1 MKLEKEKILSL
12 YMLCL
17 LPAAGFAVFWSMV
30 GFRWQNVDLP
40 FLAYAAVTVV
50 FASSF
55 QIKLPRSNVHL
66 TASDALL
73 VFGLLVYGI
82 EAAILLSVIES
93 AVNSLQLRRSGVWMK
108 PRTMLFNVQLS
119 AIAMLFSG
127 LAFEIVSERLVA
139 FDSLAGFLLTLTA
152 VSISMFAV
160 NCVVIAPILSLK
172 NDRSI
177 FANLR
182 EYASEST
189 LIHVIGVFTGGL
201 IFKTLLHID
210 LTTLIAALGV
220 FSLVYWSYRR
230 NISEVR
236 RASSDQREAARRR
249 AEQAESH
256 VSELEQYIGELEK
269 TGIELRESRE
279 RFKHAAYHDDLTGL
293 PNRSYFIKKITD
305 LLGENSRSEG
315 PRFAV
320 LFLDLNRFKTLNDS
334 LGHSMGDLLIT
345 HVGARLTS
353 SLRRG
358 CTVGRFGGD
367 EFAILFESVDS
378 RESIAGVAAEIARQ
392 LAEPFSL
399 SGRQVF
405 SSVSIGIAF
414 DEARYDRAEEVLRD
428 SDIAMYYAKENQ
440 KPFEIFDQQMHDKAV
455 SLLDLETDL
464 RTAIRRK
471 QFELFYQPI
480 VDLDNAR
487 IVGFEALVRWIH
499 PTRGLIPPNEFIH
512 VAESTGLIIPM
523 TVELLRDA
531 CLQIKKWQDVSNDDL
546 MVSVNLSGKHFGYPT
561 LVDQIADILEET
573 GVQPSCLKLEI
584 TESAVM
590 NDAEGAIAMLKR
602 IKETGVKISIDDFGT
617 GYSSLSY
624 LHRFPIDTL
633 KIDRSF
639 VNTMEE
645 GTENGEIVRTV
656 IALARALKL
665 DVIAEGIESVHQL
678 HQLRVLGCEFG
689 QGYLFSRP
697 LPVAAIDRML
707 AEEVPWKGMVRDDE
721 SGIVV
726 RNGEFTRLKWAQ
738 WT

>member
-1 MKLEKEKILSL
+1 MKLDKEKILSL

-17 LPAAGFAVFWSMV
+17 LPAAGFAGFWSIV
-30 GFRWQNVDLP
+30 GFRWQIVDFP

-55 QIKLPRSNVHL
+55 RIKLPRNNVHL

-73 VFGLLVYGI
+73 VFGMLVYGI
-82 EAAILLSVIES
+82 EAAILLSVLES
-93 AVNSLQLRRSGVWMK
+93 TVNSLQLRRSGVWMK
-108 PRTMLFNVQLS
+108 PRTVLFNIQLS
-119 AIAMLFSG
+119 AIAMLLSG
-127 LAFEIVSERLVA
+127 LVYEIVRTRLVD
-139 FDSLAGFLLTLTA
+139 FDTLPGFLLTLTA
-152 VSISMFAV
+152 VSLAMLAV
-160 NCVVIAPILSLK
+160 NALVISPFLSVK
-172 NDRSI
+172 NNRSVFI
-177 FANLR
+177 NLR

-189 LIHVIGVFTGGL
+189 FVHVIGVFTGGL

-210 LTTLIAALGV
+210 LTMLIAALGL
-220 FSLVYWSYRR
+220 FSVGYWSYRR
-230 NISEVR
+230 NISEVKN
-236 RASSDQREAARRR
+236 ASADLREAERRR

-256 VSELEQYIGELEK
+256 VSELEQYVWELEK
-269 TGIELRESRE
+269 TADELRESRE

-293 PNRSYFIKKITD
+293 PNRSYFIQKITD
-305 LLGENSRSEG
+305 LLGESSNAG
-315 PRFAV
+315 TPRFAV
-320 LFLDLNRFKTLNDS
+320 MFLDLNRFKTLNDS

-345 HVGARLTS
+345 HVGARLTN

-358 CTVGRFGGD
+358 CMVGRFGGD
-367 EFAILFESVDS
+367 EFAILFDSVDS
-378 RESIAGVAAEIARQ
+378 RESIVRIAAEIARQ

-399 SGRQVF
+399 NGRQVF

-414 DEARYDRAEEVLRD
+414 DDARYDRAEEVLRD

-440 KPFEIFDQQMHDKAV
+440 KSFEVFDQHMHDTAV

-480 VDLDNAR
+480 IDLDNVR
-487 IVGFEALVRWIH
+487 IAGFEALVRWSH
-499 PTRGLIPPNEFIH
+499 PTRGLIPPNDFIP
-512 VAESTGLIIPM
+512 VAESTGLIIPL

-531 CLQIKKWQDVSNDDL
+531 CWQIKKWQQSSNADL
-546 MVSVNLSGKHFGYPT
+546 MVSVNLSGTHFGHPG
-561 LVDQIADILEET
+561 LVDQIAEILAET
-573 GVQPSCLKLEI
+573 GVQPCCLKLEI

-633 KIDRSF
+633 KVDRSF

-645 GTENGEIVRTV
+645 GSENGEIVRTV

-665 DVIAEGIESVHQL
+665 EVIAEGIETVHQL
-678 HQLRVLGCEFG
+678 HQLRILGCELG
-689 QGYLFSRP
+689 QGYLFARP
-697 LPVAAIDRML
+697 LPVAEIDRML
-707 AEEVPWKGMVRDDE
+707 SGDLPWKN
-721 SGIVV
+721 VV
-726 RNGEFTRLKWAQ
+726 SDSEFGVVARNGELTQLKWTQ
-738 WT
+738 